1 MTLTLIGYALY
12 DSINYL
18 SLSWPALCF
27 FLSFLHADSNKIIN
41 RLIIE
46 DVLNFN
52 WLRTVQLDQLFIA
65 FMARLCFFLSFLH
78 ADSNKKTL
86 GCKQLKILMKLN
98 YTKQVSFYCFHFK
111 LLKKVKTEKRL
122 TLLTLCHA
130 FLPLKNGRANI
141 DTNGVYCLIPAL
153 RFDTT

>member
-18 SLSWPALCF
+18 SLSWP
-27 FLSFLHADSNKIIN
+27 
-41 RLIIE
+41 
-46 DVLNFN
+46 
-52 WLRTVQLDQLFIA
+52 T
-65 FMARLCFFLSFLH
+65 LCFFLSFLH

-98 YTKQVSFYCFHFK
+98 YTKQVSFYCFHFE
-111 LLKKVKTEKRL
+111 LLKKMKTEKRL

-141 DTNGVYCLIPAL
+141 DTDGVYCLIPAL
-153 RFDTT
+153 RFDTTGPKIAHKIVQKINQWIIK

>member
-27 FLSFLHADSNKIIN
+27 FLSFLHADSNK
-41 RLIIE
+41 
-46 DVLNFN
+46 
-52 WLRTVQLDQLFIA
+52 
-65 FMARLCFFLSFLH
+65 
-78 ADSNKKTL
+78 KTL
-86 GCKQLKILMKLN
+86 GCKQLKSLVKLD
-98 YTKQVSFYCFHFK
+98 YTKQVCFYYFHFK
-111 LLKKVKTEKRL
+111 LLKTMKTEKRL

-141 DTNGVYCLIPAL
+141 DTDGVYCLIPAL